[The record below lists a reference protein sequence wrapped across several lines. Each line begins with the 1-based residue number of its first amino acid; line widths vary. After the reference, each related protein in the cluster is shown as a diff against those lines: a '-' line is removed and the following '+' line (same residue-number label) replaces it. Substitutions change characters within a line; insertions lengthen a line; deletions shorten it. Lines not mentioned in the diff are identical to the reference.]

1 MLVVPS
7 QSFSHHS
14 IKHVGFTLD
23 KVDRAIEEVTSYMP
37 MMDEQIEKFKQI
49 ELSPIEQKSLAKV
62 ASDIRFDSDIH
73 LVDSND
79 FLAVNREE
87 DNNSTLWA
95 VFNRVQEA
103 MIRGG
108 IKGINKDTKRNFT
121 SKPITAID
129 TNLKLN
135 KELFATVQMIADL
148 KSA

>member
-1 MLVVPS
+1 
-7 QSFSHHS
+7 
-14 IKHVGFTLD
+14 
-23 KVDRAIEEVTSYMP
+23 
-37 MMDEQIEKFKQI
+37 
-49 ELSPIEQKSLAKV
+49 
-62 ASDIRFDSDIH
+62 
-73 LVDSND
+73 
-79 FLAVNREE
+79 LAVNREE

-108 IKGINKDTKRNFT
+108 IKGINRDTKRNFT
-121 SKPITAID
+121 SKPIKAID